1 MDDATTSPAP
11 TIEPVPLDRLRRHVQ
26 ANAFTFET
34 TEELEDLADPIG
46 QERALEAIRSGL
58 GLAHQGYNIFAVGP
72 QGTGKHEIVHGL
84 ISEEARQRP
93 APDDW
98 CYVYNFQDSHQP
110 EAIRLPTG
118 RGCEFENAMD
128 RLVEDL
134 RSSLAAAFRS
144 EEYRDNMQ
152 AIENELKD
160 KQQNAVRSVGESAS
174 QHDISLIHTPMGY
187 AFAPTAEGRVITPE
201 EFQKLPEEDRRKF
214 EEAIRILEQEL
225 QAALQSV
232 PAWLQETREKV
243 RQLNQDTAKFAVQH
257 LIAQLLEKFQ
267 DLEEIVTYL
276 RDVQTDVIDN
286 VENFLRAGD
295 QSEGPPL
302 PRGLDPSADL
312 FRRYQVNLV
321 VDHSENGLAPVVYE
335 DEPSFERLLGRI
347 EQRAELGA
355 LVTDFNMIRAG
366 ALHKANGG
374 YLILDA
380 RKVLTQPLAWE
391 GLKRT
396 LKAEQIR
403 IEPMYTALGL
413 PTTTTLDPEPIP
425 LDVKIVLVGEGMI
438 YYLLYQYD
446 PEFRQLFK
454 ILADFDEQ
462 VERTE
467 DNAQLFARMLATL
480 GRNNALKPLDGGAVA
495 ALLEYAA
502 RRVGD
507 SERLTTEVDALADV
521 MREADLFAE
530 KAGRS
535 VVNFTDVDHA
545 LDAQIY
551 RHGRIAE
558 RMQEQ
563 MTRGTVLVDTEG
575 AQVGQINGLS
585 VYMLGANMFGK
596 PSRITARVRLGRG
609 NVVDI
614 EREVE
619 LGGALHSKGVLIL
632 SGYLGAHYLPDL
644 PLSLSASLVF
654 EQSYGGVDGD
664 SASSA
669 ELYALLSALSEVP
682 IKQHFAVTGSVNQ
695 RGEVQAIGGV
705 NEKIEGFFDLCKA
718 RGLTGDQGA
727 LIPATNVKHLMLHQ
741 RVLDAVKDG
750 KFNIY
755 AVESVNHGIEILTGM
770 PAGERGEE
778 GKFPEGTINYL
789 VEARLKDFAQK
800 RLRFGAEAREGREGS
815 EP

>member
-1 MDDATTSPAP
+1 MMDS
-11 TIEPVPLDRLRRHVQ
+11 EPIRLEDLRRRFDP
-26 ANAFTFET
+26 AAFSFET
-34 TEELEDLADPIG
+34 TEALEDLAEPIG
-46 QERALEAIRSGL
+46 QERALDAIRSGL

-72 QGTGKHEIVHGL
+72 QGTGKYEIVRGL
-84 ISEEARQRP
+84 ISEQAHLRP

-98 CYVYNFQDSHQP
+98 CYVNNFQDSHQP
-110 EAIRLPTG
+110 EAISLPTG
-118 RGCEFENAMD
+118 RGCEFKNAMD

-134 RSSLAAAFRS
+134 RSALASAFRS
-144 EEYRDNMQ
+144 EEYRNSMQ

-160 KQQNAVRSVGESAS
+160 RQQEAVRSVSESAS
-174 QHDISLIHTPMGY
+174 EHDISLIHTPMGY
-187 AFAPTAEGRVITPE
+187 AFAPTTEGRVIAPE
-201 EFQKLPEEDRRKF
+201 EYQKLPEEKRKEF
-214 EEAIRILEQEL
+214 EEAVSELEQKL
-225 QAALQSV
+225 QTALQNM
-232 PAWLQETREKV
+232 PAWLQETRERV
-243 RQLNQDTAKFAVQH
+243 RQLNQETAKFAVQH
-257 LIAQLLEKFQ
+257 LIARLLEKFA

-276 RDVQTDVIDN
+276 HDVQADVIDN
-286 VENFLRAGD
+286 VENFLRAGE

-302 PRGLDPSADL
+302 PRGLDQSADL

-321 VDHSENGLAPVVYE
+321 IDHSENGLAPVVYE

-347 EQRAELGA
+347 EQRAEMGA

-380 RKVLTQPLAWE
+380 RKLLTQPLAWE
-391 GLKRT
+391 ALKRT
-396 LKAEQIR
+396 LKAEKIR
-403 IEPMYTALGL
+403 IEPMYSALGL

-438 YYLLYQYD
+438 YYLLHQYD

-462 VERTE
+462 VERSE
-467 DNAQLFARMLATL
+467 DNAALFARMLATL
-480 GRNNALKPLDGGAVA
+480 GRRNSLKPFDRSAVA
-495 ALLEYAA
+495 ALMEHAA
-502 RRVGD
+502 RRAGD

-521 MREADLFAE
+521 MREANLVAE
-530 KAGRS
+530 KAGHEI
-535 VVNFTDVDHA
+535 VGEADVAGA
-545 LDAQIY
+545 LDAQKY
-551 RHGRIAE
+551 RHARISE

-585 VYMLGANMFGK
+585 VFMLGAGMFGK

-619 LGGALHSKGVLIL
+619 LGGPLHSKGVLIL

-669 ELYALLSALSEVP
+669 ELYALLSALSDVP
-682 IKQHFAVTGSVNQ
+682 IKQGFAVTGSVNQ
-695 RGEVQAIGGV
+695 RGEVQAIGGA
-705 NEKIEGFFDLCKA
+705 NEKIEGFFDLCDA
-718 RGLTGDQGA
+718 RGLTGDQGV
-727 LIPATNVKHLMLHQ
+727 LIPATNVKHLMLHE
-741 RVLDAVKDG
+741 RVLDAVEDG

-755 AVESVNHGIEILTGM
+755 AVSSINQGIEILTGM
-770 PAGERGEE
+770 EAGERGAD
-778 GKFPEGTINYL
+778 GKFPDGSINQL
-789 VEARLKDFAQK
+789 VEARLTGFAQK
-800 RLRFGAEAREGREGS
+800 RLQFGAQSRDGS
-815 EP
+815 DK